1 MVVSVLKSVD
11 SLDLLYTRPY
21 KPPKTQ
27 EDLKPKNPGAR
38 EPLVSRWEY
47 SLAAYKEYP
56 QKYKEA
62 YSSKHHVFPVVIAI
76 N

>member
-27 EDLKPKNPGAR
+27 EELKPKNPGAR

-56 QKYKEA
+56 K
-62 YSSKHHVFPVVIAI
+62 I
-76 N
+76 